1 MRKHFFNEDYFKI
14 IDTEDKAYWLGFITA
29 DGHISKSSQYNSYRL
44 SISQSDIDKEHLEK
58 FLKCIGANDIEV
70 KTYDN
75 NIGYSKNSN
84 SKISRVTL
92 NSLKMCMD
100 LDKYNIHQNKSYDVR
115 LPDINSDLMPHY
127 LRGFFDGDGSYYCHY
142 DEKNNRYRY
151 SFEVVGA
158 SFEIMRQIREY
169 LLSFGIKTN
178 IYSRKSLSSGN
189 ELYRLM
195 ANSKSGMLGII
206 NLLYSN
212 AHIYLDRKYEKINEI
227 KKIAV

>member
-1 MRKHFFNEDYFKI
+1 MRKHFFNEDYFEI
-14 IDTEDKAYWLGFITA
+14 IDTEDKVYWLGFISA

-44 SISQSDIDKEHLEK
+44 SISQSYIDKEHLEK
-58 FLKCIGANDIEV
+58 FLKCIGAKDIEV
-70 KTYDN
+70 RTYDN
-75 NIGYSKNSN
+75 NVGYSKNSN

-92 NSLKMCMD
+92 NSFKMCMD
-100 LDKYNIHQNKSYDVR
+100 LDKYNVHQKKSYDIR
-115 LPDINSDLMPHY
+115 LPNIDDNLIPHY

-158 SFEIMRQIREY
+158 SFEMMRQIQEY
-169 LLSFGIKTN
+169 LFSFNINTN
-178 IYSRKSLSSGN
+178 IYNRKSISSGN
-189 ELYRLM
+189 TVYRLM
-195 ANSKSGMLGII
+195 TGSKKYILGII

-227 KKIAV
+227 KRIAV